1 MELNPLKTKSMKK
14 IVLKNTLKN
23 HYSINALMELIVK
36 QVKDIPDYDK
46 LKQDIELILLI
57 CSMIETIT
65 TDSDVKI
72 DKLEAIVGI
81 YKQLFEMTT
90 DDQLML
96 INIVNFL
103 HQNKI
108 FVYKKEYYLCLVKLL
123 VGLLGRLLAWVS
135 MSHLIVLFKAYKI

>member
-1 MELNPLKTKSMKK
+1 MVKYMELNPLKTKSMKK

-23 HYSINALMELIVK
+23 HYSINALIELIVK
-36 QVKDIPDYDK
+36 QVKDIPDYEK
-46 LKQDIELILLI
+46 LKQDIELILLV
-57 CSMIETIT
+57 CSMIETIS
-65 TDSDVKI
+65 TDSDIKI

-108 FVYKKEYYLCLVKLL
+108 FVYKKRSIICS
-123 VGLLGRLLAWVS
+123 W
-135 MSHLIVLFKAYKI
+135 